1 MKLKNLRIR
10 LVKPDSFAYTGTMK
24 NMDMK
29 PQETIEYYKARTEK
43 LEIEKEALEAKLKW
57 YEEQFRLSQQRRFG
71 SSSEKTNSDQL
82 SLFNEAEATA
92 NPDEEEPTIE
102 TITYTRKR
110 LRNRRDEVLANLSTN
125 PVAYSRTAEAQV
137 CSCCAGPAPEM
148 STKVRRVIAVI
159 PAQGKVK

>member
-24 NMDMK
+24 NTDTK
-29 PQETIEYYKARTEK
+29 IQETIEYYKARNEK

-82 SLFNEAEATA
+82 SLLMKLKL
-92 NPDEEEPTIE
+92 PQILMM
-102 TITYTRKR
+102 K
-110 LRNRRDEVLANLSTN
+110 NRRLKPLHIHARRSEIV
-125 PVAYSRTAEAQV
+125 
-137 CSCCAGPAPEM
+137 EM
-148 STKVRRVIAVI
+148 KN
-159 PAQGKVK
+159 